1 VLRPRLACLALAI
14 LLAAC
19 SGTVPI
25 TAGSKSTGTGSP
37 GANPGTAGSG
47 SATLSWVAPT
57 TTTTG
62 TPLIDLA
69 GYRVYY
75 GMNATSLD
83 HMVLIPGTAITSTVI
98 EQLGTGT
105 WYFATTA
112 VDSRGLESAFSNLA
126 QKTIG

>member
-25 TAGSKSTGTGSP
+25 TAGSDATGTGSP
-37 GANPGTAGSG
+37 SASPGTAGSG

-62 TPLIDLA
+62 TPLVDLA
-69 GYRVYY
+69 GYHVYY
-75 GMNATSLD
+75 GMNETSLD
-83 HMVLIPGTAITSTVI
+83 HMVAIPGSSITTTVI
-98 EQLGTGT
+98 EQLEPGT

-112 VDSRGLESAFSNLA
+112 VDSRGLESAFSNIA
-126 QKTIG
+126 QKVIG